1 MAPATVLRF
10 MQKTAEDETLRQKL
24 EALLGVGD
32 GNISSEAEL
41 DAAER
46 EVLKGE
52 RAPAVADFAAQNGY
66 TFSAADLITVVDA
79 FQKHQSGELSDAEF
93 ATLVGLSA
101 SEDVNLSLS
110 GSPIKR
116 LTRYLGKTYL
126 GIGQG

>member
-1 MAPATVLRF
+1 MATATVLQF
-10 MQKTAEDETLRQKL
+10 MQKTAADELLRQKL

-41 DAAER
+41 DAAET

-66 TFSAADLITVVDA
+66 AFSAEDLVAVVEA
-79 FQKHQSGELSDAEF
+79 FQKHQSGELSDQDF
-93 ATLVGLSA
+93 AALVGLPT
-101 SEDVNLSLS
+101 SEDVINLSLS

-126 GIGQG
+126 GVG